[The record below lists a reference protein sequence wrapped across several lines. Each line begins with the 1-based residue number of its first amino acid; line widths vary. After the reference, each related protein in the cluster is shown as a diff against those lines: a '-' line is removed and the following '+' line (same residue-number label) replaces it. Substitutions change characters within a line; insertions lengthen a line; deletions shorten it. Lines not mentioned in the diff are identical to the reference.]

1 VRVTNSS
8 SLLTRYAAAFHILE
22 KINEFSF
29 KILIITLAVSLSDLS
44 VFHALIKE
52 FIFSNA
58 VEKSPY
64 VFEIEILSKIL
75 STILFS
81 RASAKFFD
89 FDSI

>member
-1 VRVTNSS
+1 
-8 SLLTRYAAAFHILE
+8 
-22 KINEFSF
+22 
-29 KILIITLAVSLSDLS
+29 LS

-52 FIFSNA
+52 LILSNA

-64 VFEIEILSKIL
+64 VFEIDILSNIL
-75 STILFS
+75 STILLS